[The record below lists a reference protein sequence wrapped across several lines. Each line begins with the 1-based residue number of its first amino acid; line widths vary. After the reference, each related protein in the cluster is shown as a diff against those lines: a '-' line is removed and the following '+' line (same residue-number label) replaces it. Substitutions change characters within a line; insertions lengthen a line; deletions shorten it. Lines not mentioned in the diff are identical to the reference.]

1 MQREGG
7 ALKSEGPRGPTVH
20 RCFERYDSETRAMK
34 QSSHWQGYQQKH
46 AVGEFYYV
54 SDPIP

>member
-1 MQREGG
+1 
-7 ALKSEGPRGPTVH
+7 
-20 RCFERYDSETRAMK
+20 MK
-34 QSSHWQGYQQKH
+34 SSHWQGYQQKH